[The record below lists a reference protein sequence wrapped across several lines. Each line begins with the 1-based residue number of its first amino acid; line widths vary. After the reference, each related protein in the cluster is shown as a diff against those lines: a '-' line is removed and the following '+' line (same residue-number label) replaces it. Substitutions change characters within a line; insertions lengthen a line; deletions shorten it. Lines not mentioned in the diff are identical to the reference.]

1 MDNSNTLNK
10 FGHFCAIFRIDSV
23 ISMQNLIAKE
33 VLSSLFDFVLMCKIF
48 RFENNIKFSVFGG
61 GEKIGICG
69 KINK

>member
-1 MDNSNTLNK
+1 M
-10 FGHFCAIFRIDSV
+10 
-23 ISMQNLIAKE
+23 SMQNLIAKE